1 MRHRIRE
8 VFACDRRKIAS
19 FAIAAVALVAV
30 LLDSPASAQD
40 QPEVRIARLVER
52 LGSNSY
58 SERLEAN
65 QQLAELGAQPRPQ
78 LELAAKSTDAEVAA
92 RARELLRKIALDEM
106 WLPSRVTHQASGAT
120 ASLVL
125 AVIGQQTGNRLLVGD
140 RYGGFRDG
148 PVDVAAEGELF
159 WQVIDDFC
167 RKTKHHVR
175 PHYDT
180 REPGLALVSGEPGAY
195 PVGYAG
201 PVRGA
206 ITGALRTF
214 SDEFDYKRLTSK
226 QNHHFR
232 MNLEFMWEDRL
243 RIVAYR
249 NQAAVVEAVTDSGET
264 LSAATNSNGTWTV
277 AGSGVRQVPM
287 ELKLDP
293 PPTNC
298 TQLKLLTLK
307 WSVAAIGDY
316 ATAAVPSIAAGASLE
331 QDDLQLT
338 IDSLETKDGAKH
350 ILTVSVLR
358 ERPLPDPPESL
369 FQENR
374 FELYDASDRP
384 LRLTEQTNSLEGRV
398 VRSKLSFL
406 ASSGDGVPVK
416 LKVTYPRLRSERDL
430 EIVFR
435 DVPLP
440 TARPK

>member
-1 MRHRIRE
+1 ML
-8 VFACDRRKIAS
+8 AAS
-19 FAIAAVALVAV
+19 VAL
-30 LLDSPASAQD
+30 
-40 QPEVRIARLVER
+40 
-52 LGSNSY
+52 
-58 SERLEAN
+58 
-65 QQLAELGAQPRPQ
+65 AE
-78 LELAAKSTDAEVAA
+78 
-92 RARELLRKIALDEM
+92 
-106 WLPSRVTHQASGAT
+106 
-120 ASLVL
+120 
-125 AVIGQQTGNRLLVGD
+125 IGRQTGNRLLVGD

-148 PVDVAAEGELF
+148 PVELKAEDQIF

-167 RKTKHHVR
+167 RQTKHHVR

-249 NQAAVVEAVTDSGET
+249 NQAIVVEAVTESGET
-264 LSAATNSNGTWTV
+264 LSAASSSTGSWTV

-293 PPTNC
+293 PPTSA
-298 TQLKLLTLK
+298 TQLKLLTLQ
-307 WSVAAIGDY
+307 WSVAAIGDFT
-316 ATAAVPSIAAGASLE
+316 TAETSTIAAGATLE
-331 QDDLQLT
+331 QDDLQLA
-338 IDSLETKDGAKH
+338 IDSFETKDGAKH

-374 FELYDASDRP
+374 FELFDAADRP

-406 ASSGDGVPVK
+406 GSSGDGLPAK

-435 DVPLP
+435 NVPLP
-440 TARPK
+440 TAGRINPAVPVPCRLRSAIP